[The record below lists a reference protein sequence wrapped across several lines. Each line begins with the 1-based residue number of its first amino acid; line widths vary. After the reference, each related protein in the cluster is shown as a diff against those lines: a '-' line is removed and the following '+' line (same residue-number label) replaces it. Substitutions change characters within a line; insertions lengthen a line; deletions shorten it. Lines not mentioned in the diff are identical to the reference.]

1 MAFIEMRIPI
11 KIPPGSGRN
20 TVFLNQQSITG
31 AGWDQVN
38 QLASAPLRTWDIRRW
53 ICSEVDFLQA
63 YHFFLAVAR
72 GTLNRFRFKDLD
84 DFQSRNPGDE
94 VRPQL
99 AAGTAA
105 NIFQLQK
112 VYTAGGQYL
121 YREIKKPVEGSI
133 RIYVAGVLQ
142 QSGVSVDLTTGIVTF
157 GSTPAATPE
166 AEFEFD
172 VPVQFASDE
181 FPNTWEAFRVF
192 GADIT
197 LREVR
202 V

>member
-1 MAFIEMRIPI
+1 MAFIEMCIPI

-20 TVFLNQQSITG
+20 TAFFNQQSIT
-31 AGWDQVN
+31 ASGWDQTN
-38 QLASAPLRTWDIRRW
+38 SLASLPLRTYDIRRW
-53 ICSEVDFLQA
+53 ICSESDFQQC

-84 DFQSRNPGDE
+84 DFQAISPGDE
-94 VRPQL
+94 GRPQL
-99 AAGTAA
+99 AAGSAA

-112 VYTAGGQYL
+112 VYSMGGQYL
-121 YREIKKPVEGSI
+121 YRTIKKPVDGSV
-133 RIYVAGVLQ
+133 RIYVGGVLQ
-142 QSGVSVDLTTGIVTF
+142 QTGVSIDSHTGIVTF
-157 GSTPAATPE
+157 GSTPSATPE
-166 AEFEFD
+166 ADFEFD
-172 VPVQFASDE
+172 VPVQFASDD

-202 V
+202 I

>member
-20 TVFLNQQSITG
+20 TVFLNQHSYT
-31 AGWDQVN
+31 ASGWHQGN

-53 ICSEVDFLQA
+53 ICSEADFLQA
-63 YHFFLAVAR
+63 YHFFLAI
-72 GTLNRFRFKDLD
+72 GTNNGFRFKDLD

-99 AAGTAA
+99 AAGSAA

-112 VYTAGGQYL
+112 AYAAGGQYL
-121 YREIKKPVEGSI
+121 YREIKKPVDGSV

-142 QSGVSVDLTTGIVTF
+142 QSGVSVDSHTGIVTF

>member
-1 MAFIEMRIPI
+1 M
-11 KIPPGSGRN
+11 
-20 TVFLNQQSITG
+20 
-31 AGWDQVN
+31 
-38 QLASAPLRTWDIRRW
+38 
-53 ICSEVDFLQA
+53 
-63 YHFFLAVAR
+63 
-72 GTLNRFRFKDLD
+72 
-84 DFQSRNPGDE
+84 
-94 VRPQL
+94 
-99 AAGTAA
+99 
-105 NIFQLQK
+105 QK

-121 YREIKKPVEGSI
+121 YREIKKPVEGA

-192 GADIT
+192 GAEIT